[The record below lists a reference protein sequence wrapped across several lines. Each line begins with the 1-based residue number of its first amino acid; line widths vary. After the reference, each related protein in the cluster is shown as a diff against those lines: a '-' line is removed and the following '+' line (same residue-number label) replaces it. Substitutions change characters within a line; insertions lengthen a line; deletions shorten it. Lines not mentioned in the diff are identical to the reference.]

1 MNGSD
6 RRSFYRVRA
15 RPGVSCLTVDPGGRP
30 RLLRVHPVD
39 LSASGMSVVAETG
52 LLLNQQLRLSLQ
64 VGEPP
69 VALKIDA
76 LVRRIE
82 PLHGGRYVCGLAFL
96 DLSADE
102 EQRLVK
108 AVFANEQRNAD
119 RHRHVR
125 MTVWEPVTFRTS
137 SGEQAGGRALALS
150 GDDLRIVTRANV
162 THGERI
168 RLVVEITELGLAI
181 DTDVTATE
189 VEIDSLGVRTCT
201 FQFDEL
207 DRVTRGAILQ
217 HVMEQERRDL
227 SR

>member
-1 MNGSD
+1 
-6 RRSFYRVRA
+6 
-15 RPGVSCLTVDPGGRP
+15 
-30 RLLRVHPVD
+30 
-39 LSASGMSVVAETG
+39 MSVVAETG

-69 VALKIDA
+69 ATLKLDA

-96 DLSADE
+96 DLRAEDE
-102 EQRLVK
+102 KRLVQ
-108 AVFANEQRNAD
+108 AVFANEQKNAE

-125 MTVWEPVTFRTS
+125 MTVWEPVTFSTAN
-137 SGEQAGGRALALS
+137 GEPAGGRALALS

-162 THGERI
+162 THGERVKLAVDI
-168 RLVVEITELGLAI
+168 SELGLSI
-181 DTDVTATE
+181 DTEVTATE

-201 FQFDEL
+201 FEFDEL
-207 DRVTRGAILQ
+207 DRVTKSAILR
-217 HVMEQERRDL
+217 HVTEQERRDL